1 MMEIFARG
9 IDNFFAGDAKVFLD
23 WQTDNLTIK
32 NSEIMEML
40 NRKQTEAQCC
50 NKILYVFYP

>member
-1 MMEIFARG
+1 MMEIFAGG

-40 NRKQTEAQCC
+40 NRKKDTR
-50 NKILYVFYP
+50 